1 MCEDLSSAPVG
12 SVVLLHA
19 CAHNPTGVDPTPEQW
34 QGVLKVVQER
44 RLLPFFDSAY
54 QVRAV
59 FACCH
64 VAASLHAA
72 SLCLSQLCYVN
83 LTKHALLHNTCTY
96 LTNIF

>member
-34 QGVLKVVQER
+34 QGILKVVQER

-59 FACCH
+59 FPCCYI
-64 VAASLHAA
+64 AASLHAA
-72 SLCLSQLCYVN
+72 GL
-83 LTKHALLHNTCTY
+83 
-96 LTNIF
+96 